1 MWNFIYKF
9 IFYIYRYY
17 FSIFTFEASTNIY
30 KRERKSREGIMMCR
44 ARIMENID
52 MMRRADM
59 HMDCL
64 VVVVVVAEVWTPW
77 EGKKK
82 KKSLS

>member
-1 MWNFIYKF
+1 
-9 IFYIYRYY
+9 
-17 FSIFTFEASTNIY
+17 
-30 KRERKSREGIMMCR
+30 
-44 ARIMENID
+44 MENID

-59 HMDCL
+59 RMDCL

-77 EGKKK
+77 EKRKKN